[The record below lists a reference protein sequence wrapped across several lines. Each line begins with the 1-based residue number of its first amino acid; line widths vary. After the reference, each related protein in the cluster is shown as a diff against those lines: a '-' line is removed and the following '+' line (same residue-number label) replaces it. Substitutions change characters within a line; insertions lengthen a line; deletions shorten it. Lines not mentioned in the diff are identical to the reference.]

1 MSTILSSIL
10 CKSKCLQVDLELYF
24 DQINRQMEEV
34 IQNLQ
39 NTASNEQ
46 AIESNKDADE
56 ADGSKTGA
64 PKSLVF

>member
-1 MSTILSSIL
+1 M
-10 CKSKCLQVDLELYF
+10 QVDLELYF